1 MSVIL
6 FISRLNDELSF
17 QQPTNCSYFHYT
29 YGWSFYLIG
38 MSFVME
44 ETSAVISVKLY
55 LMRNST
61 RPSDIIKI
69 IPGLE
74 EKFHIGPDET
84 QITTVDA
91 DNQTLIW

>member
-1 MSVIL
+1 
-6 FISRLNDELSF
+6 
-17 QQPTNCSYFHYT
+17 
-29 YGWSFYLIG
+29 
-38 MSFVME
+38 ME